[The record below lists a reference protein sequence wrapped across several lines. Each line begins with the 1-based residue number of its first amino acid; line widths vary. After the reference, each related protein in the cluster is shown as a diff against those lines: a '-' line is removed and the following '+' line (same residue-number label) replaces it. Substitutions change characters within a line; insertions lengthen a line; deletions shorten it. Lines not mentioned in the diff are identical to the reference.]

1 MSAAVG
7 AALKKFAVYIF
18 TDKKALKT
26 VIGIVLGIIIIVV
39 MPIVAVVSLFNGNI
53 AIDTDRLQTM
63 VVQNLSAEEKSKLQ
77 FVEDTMNSIDEKMKA
92 AGFDGRVKEAQVLYV
107 LALSD
112 FSHNPDFADK
122 LVSCFQ
128 ENQTDEQLITAV
140 NSAFGTQLTSED
152 FGKVMSNIRS
162 LYIDTSDYVD
172 PKTKNNLDL
181 VKWAK
186 HAQEKGWGYV
196 WGSHGNLLDKVELE
210 RLESVFGSHVTNY
223 DDFIRH
229 NWLGK
234 RTADCVGLIKGYGW
248 YDTESGKII
257 VGSNDMKD
265 VTADGMFSAATEKG
279 TIDTI
284 PEIPGL
290 AVWHE
295 GHIGIYIGDGEVIEA
310 MGTQYGVVKT
320 QLKNGRWTHWLKVPY
335 IKYIDKESDKNES

>member
-1 MSAAVG
+1 MSATVG
-7 AALKKFAVYIF
+7 AALKKIAAAVF
-18 TDKKALKT
+18 TNPKALKI
-26 VIGIVLGIIIIVV
+26 VGGIVLGIIIIIV
-39 MPIVAVVSLFNGNI
+39 MPIVAVVSIFNGNI
-53 AIDTDRLQTM
+53 EIDTDRLQTM
-63 VVQNLSAEEKSKLQ
+63 VVQNLSAEEKSRLQ
-77 FVEDTMNSIDEKMKA
+77 FVEDTMNNINEKMKA
-92 AGFDGRVKEAQVLYV
+92 AGFDGRVREAQVLYV

-112 FSHNPDFADK
+112 FSHDPDFVDK

-128 ENQTDEQLITAV
+128 ENQTDEQLIATV
-140 NSAFGTQLTSED
+140 NSAFGTQLTAED
-152 FGKVMSNIRS
+152 FGKVMGNIRS
-162 LYIDTSDYVD
+162 LYIDTSDYTD

-186 HAQEKGWGYV
+186 HAQENGWGYV
-196 WGSHGNLLDKVELE
+196 WGSHGNLLDKTELE
-210 RLESVFGSHVTNY
+210 RLESVFGTHVTDY

-248 YDTESGKII
+248 YDTESGKIT
-257 VGSNDMKD
+257 VGSNGMQD

-295 GHIGIYIGDGEVIEA
+295 GHIGIYIGGGEVIEA
-310 MGTQYGVVKT
+310 MGTQYGIVKT
-320 QLKNGRWTHWLKVPY
+320 QLKNGRWTHWLKVSY
-335 IKYIDKESDKNES
+335 IKYIEESEKLTS

>member
-7 AALKKFAVYIF
+7 ATLKKVAVYIL

-26 VIGIVLGIIIIVV
+26 VGGIILSIIIIIV
-39 MPIVAVVSLFNGNI
+39 MPIVAVVSIFNGNI
-53 AIDTDRLQTM
+53 EVDTDRLQTM
-63 VVQNLSAEEKSKLQ
+63 VVQNLSAEEKAKLQ
-77 FVEDTMNSIDEKMKA
+77 FVEDTMNSIDEKMKTV
-92 AGFDGRVKEAQVLYV
+92 GFNNRVIEAQVLYV

-112 FSHNPDFADK
+112 SSHDPDFADK

-128 ENQTDEQLITAV
+128 ENQTDEQLIAAV
-140 NSAFGTQLTSED
+140 NSVFGTHLTAED
-152 FGKVMSNIRS
+152 FGKVKGNIRS
-162 LYIDTSDYVD
+162 LYIDISDYTD

-186 HAQEKGWGYV
+186 HAQENGWGYV
-196 WGSHGNLLDKVELE
+196 WGSHGNLLDKTELE
-210 RLESVFGSHVTNY
+210 RLESVFGAHVTDY

-234 RTADCVGLIKGYGW
+234 RTADCVGLIKGYSW
-248 YDTESGKII
+248 YDTESGKIT
-257 VGSNDMKD
+257 VGSNGMQD

-295 GHIGIYIGDGEVIEA
+295 GHIGIYIGGGEVVEA

-335 IKYIDKESDKNES
+335 IQYTDKK

>member
-7 AALKKFAVYIF
+7 ATLKKVAVYIL

-26 VIGIVLGIIIIVV
+26 VGGIILSIIIIIV
-39 MPIVAVVSLFNGNI
+39 MPIVAVVSIFNGNI
-53 AIDTDRLQTM
+53 EVATDRLQTM
-63 VVQNLSAEEKSKLQ
+63 VVQNLSAEAKAKLQ
-77 FVEDTMNSIDEKMKA
+77 FVEDTINSIDEKMKTV
-92 AGFDGRVKEAQVLYV
+92 GFNNRVIEAQVLYV

-112 FSHNPDFADK
+112 SSHDPDFADK

-128 ENQTDEQLITAV
+128 ENQTDEQLIAAV
-140 NSAFGTQLTSED
+140 NSVFGTHLTAED
-152 FGKVMSNIRS
+152 FGKVMGNIRS
-162 LYIDTSDYVD
+162 LYIDISDYTD

-186 HAQEKGWGYV
+186 HAQENGWGYV
-196 WGSHGNLLDKVELE
+196 WGSHGNLLDKTELE
-210 RLESVFGSHVTNY
+210 RLESVFGAHVTDY

-234 RTADCVGLIKGYGW
+234 RTADCVGLIKGYSW
-248 YDTESGKII
+248 YDTESGKIT
-257 VGSNDMKD
+257 VGSNGMQD

-295 GHIGIYIGDGEVIEA
+295 GHIGIYIGGGEVVEA
-310 MGTQYGVVKT
+310 MGTQDGVVKT

-335 IKYIDKESDKNES
+335 IQYTDKK

>member
-1 MSAAVG
+1 MSATVA
-7 AALKKFAVYIF
+7 AALKKVAVYIF
-18 TDKKALKT
+18 TDKKALKI
-26 VIGIVLGIIIIVV
+26 VGGIVLGIIIIIV
-39 MPIVAVVSLFNGNI
+39 MPIVAVVSIFNGNI
-53 AIDTDRLQTM
+53 EIDTDRLQTM
-63 VVQNLSAEEKSKLQ
+63 VVQNLSAEEKSRLQ

-112 FSHNPDFADK
+112 FSHDSDFADK

-128 ENQTDEQLITAV
+128 ENQTDEQLIAAV
-140 NSAFGTQLTSED
+140 NSAFGTQLTAED
-152 FGKVMSNIRS
+152 FGKVMGNIRS
-162 LYIDTSDYVD
+162 LYIDTSDYTD
-172 PKTKNNLDL
+172 LKTKNNLDL

-186 HAQEKGWGYV
+186 HAQENGWGYV
-196 WGSHGNLLDKVELE
+196 WGSHGNLLNKTELE
-210 RLESVFGSHVTNY
+210 RLESVFGSHVTDY

-248 YDTESGKII
+248 YDTESGKIT
-257 VGSNDMKD
+257 VGSNGMQD

-284 PEIPGL
+284 LEIPGL

-295 GHIGIYIGDGEVIEA
+295 GHIGIYIGNGEVIEA

-335 IKYIDKESDKNES
+335 IQYTDKK

>member
-335 IKYIDKESDKNES
+335 IQYTDKK